1 MKFSEIF
8 EFQKKSQIK
17 AGNGTQAGTYP
28 FFTSS
33 PVLSKFLNE
42 SQFDGE
48 NLIFGT
54 GGSASVH
61 YADFSF
67 SVSTDC
73 LVARLKEQMKDE
85 YETKYVYH
93 FLSGNIHLLEKGFKG
108 AGLKHISKTYIGEI
122 EIPHVTLKEQRRIV
136 EELDTASSL
145 KLKRKQSL
153 DMLNTYLDSVFFDMF
168 GDPRQNSMKWDV
180 YSLKEVTKKITDG
193 THQSPGFVESGIPF
207 IFISNIVQNEIILT
221 TKKFIS
227 EQSYRELTKSTPIEK
242 FDILYTTVGSY
253 GHPAIVK
260 TDEKFCFQRHIA
272 HIKPDQ
278 TKTNIYFLYGM
289 LKTPFVKQQADE
301 RAKGVAQK
309 TLNLGE
315 LSKIQVILP
324 PMDIQNKYAD
334 IVAGVENTKQLM
346 LSQSIELDNQFN
358 AMLHKAFSTS
368 L

>member
-1 MKFSEIF
+1 MKFLEIF
-8 EFQKKSQIK
+8 EFQKKSKIK
-17 AGNGTQAGTYP
+17 AGNGLQVGTYP

-33 PVLSKFLNE
+33 PVLSSFVNE
-42 SQFDGE
+42 PQFDGE

-61 YADFSF
+61 YANFSF

-73 LVARLKEQMKDE
+73 LVARLKEQMKDK

-122 EIPHVTLKEQRRIV
+122 EIPPTTLEEQKRIV
-136 EELDTASSL
+136 EELDTASNL
-145 KLKRKQSL
+145 RLKRKQSL
-153 DMLNTYLDSVFFDMF
+153 DMLNSYLDSVFFDMF
-168 GDPRQNSMKWDV
+168 GDLRQNPMKWNV

-207 IFISNIVQNEIILT
+207 IFISNIVQNEITLT

-227 EQSYRELTKSTPIEK
+227 EQTYRELTKSSPIEK

-272 HIKPDQ
+272 HIKPDK
-278 TKTNIYFLYGM
+278 TKTNVYFLYGM
-289 LKTPFVKQQADE
+289 LKTPFIKQQADE

-309 TLNLGE
+309 TLNLSE
-315 LSKIQVILP
+315 LGKFQVILP
-324 PMDIQNKYAD
+324 PMDVQNRYAD
-334 IVAGVENTKQLM
+334 IVAKVEEIKQSM
-346 LSQSIELDNQFN
+346 TRQSLELDNQFN
-358 AMLHKAFSTS
+358 SLMQKAFNGY
-368 L
+368 